1 MSKEKFQ
8 IMTKATEKE
17 NLIYSDSSCI
27 VYCNVADFRDDS
39 FWTIILW
46 SENKKDKQQIK
57 LTNVQVLEVYKRIN
71 YLTVKELSKQIYVSK
86 LGLIEDAPMSLE
98 IPILDWK

>member
-39 FWTIILW
+39 FWTVILW
-46 SENKKDKQQIK
+46 LENKKDNQQIK

>member
-46 SENKKDKQQIK
+46 SENKKDNQQIK

>member
-46 SENKKDKQQIK
+46 SENKKDNQQIK
-57 LTNVQVLEVYKRIN
+57 LTNVQVLEIYKRIN

>member
-46 SENKKDKQQIK
+46 SENKKDNQQIK

-98 IPILDWK
+98 IPILEWK

>member
-39 FWTIILW
+39 FWTVILW
-46 SENKKDKQQIK
+46 SENKKDNQQIK